1 MVPLD
6 VIPPGPEPGSMLVPL
21 IVALVVVVIII
32 VALVKVMGS
41 KSPRQ

>member
-1 MVPLD
+1 MVRLD

-41 KSPRQ
+41 RSPRQ